1 MPVPSVGSLRF
12 SVGSKVQLRQL
23 HFADPFETE
32 RRYLHDSKRP
42 RYVSAVS
49 VAKELWTSWV
59 GGSFLQARC
68 VEVGKPWRQTP
79 RELVNH

>member
-1 MPVPSVGSLRF
+1 MNQPGD
-12 SVGSKVQLRQL
+12 
-23 HFADPFETE
+23 ADPFETE
-32 RRYLHDSKRP
+32 RRYLHDSERP